1 MSQAEQRCPAC
12 GKANQCAQAGKSQPV
27 TDCWCFHQRLSEQAL
42 QRLRQL
48 DSQARSCLCPAC
60 AKALIQAV

>member
-42 QRLRQL
+42 
-48 DSQARSCLCPAC
+48 A
-60 AKALIQAV
+60 